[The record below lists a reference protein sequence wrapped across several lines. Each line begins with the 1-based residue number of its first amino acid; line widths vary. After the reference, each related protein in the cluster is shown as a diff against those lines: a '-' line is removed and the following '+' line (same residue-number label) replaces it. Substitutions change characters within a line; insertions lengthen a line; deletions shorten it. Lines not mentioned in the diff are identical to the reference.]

1 MIQTDSKPTLVS
13 LFAGCGGSSLGYKW
27 ADYDIRLAV
36 EWDEGAVDIYRR
48 NFPGANVHH
57 GDITQLSGEQALE
70 MAGVAP
76 GELDVLDGSPPCQG
90 FSTAGL
96 REFDDT
102 RNRLFEEYIRL
113 LDAYR
118 PKVFIMEN
126 VTGLKKGKMKLTF
139 AEMTRAMKAQGY
151 TVSCRELNAW
161 WWGVPQNRRR
171 LIWIGTREDLGI
183 VPSHPTATYRKPVSV
198 AQALNLDGTIMG
210 FGGGWFKKTPEWETD
225 GPLGL
230 AMATSRLKIK
240 GGLASGL
247 RPHSPTDIEEP
258 APTLGT
264 GRNRL
269 NVQPVV
275 GIEEWA
281 GSRNGHRFRTAD
293 EPAGT
298 LAAIRPPRVA
308 SSAVDVNHYGKDNDW
323 VPTEKPARTLR
334 VSQKPRITGSFTF
347 PQNVDRDG
355 KPMEEPV
362 GALAAIRPP
371 SVTDGSEVRYLNIWE
386 SKTLQGFPDWF
397 DIRENEYKYVG
408 NSVCPPMAEAVGS
421 HVRKLLGV

>member
-198 AQALNLDGTIMG
+198 AQALNLDGTILG
-210 FGGGWFKKTPEWETD
+210 YGAGYQKITGVEEWFKGHN
-225 GPLGL
+225 GPKFQ
-230 AMATSRLKIK
+230 S
-240 GGLASGL
+240 
-247 RPHSPTDIEEP
+247 
-258 APTLGT
+258 
-264 GRNRL
+264 
-269 NVQPVV
+269 
-275 GIEEWA
+275 
-281 GSRNGHRFRTAD
+281 AD
-293 EPAGT
+293 QPAGT
-298 LAAIRPPRVA
+298 LAAIRPLRVT

-334 VSQKPRITGSFTF
+334 VSQKPRITGSFAF
-347 PQNVDRDG
+347 PENEDRRKSIEG
-355 KPMEEPV
+355 PV
-362 GALAAIRPP
+362 AALAAIRPP

-397 DIRENEYKYVG
+397 DIRENEYKYIG

-421 HVRKLLGV
+421 HIRKLLGV

>member
-1 MIQTDSKPTLVS
+1 MVQTDKQPTLVS

-57 GDITQLSGEQALE
+57 GDITKLSAEEALE
-70 MAGVAP
+70 SAGVVP

-90 FSTAGL
+90 FSTAG
-96 REFDDT
+96 RRKFGDT

-126 VTGLKKGKMKLTF
+126 VTGLKKGKMKLAF
-139 AEMTRAMKAQGY
+139 AEMTKAMKAQGY

-183 VPSHPTATYRKPVSV
+183 TPSHPMATYRKPVSV
-198 AQALNLDGTIMG
+198 AQALNLDGTIIG
-210 FGGGWFKKTPEWETD
+210 NGAGWYKKNPQGLQWETD

-247 RPHSPTDIEEP
+247 RPHSPPDIEEP

-269 NVQPVV
+269 NVQPVT
-275 GIEEWA
+275 GLEEWV
-281 GSRNGHRFRTAD
+281 GGTKRRWRPSD
-293 EPAGT
+293 KESGT
-298 LAAIRPPRVA
+298 LPAIRPPRVT
-308 SSAVDVNHYGKDNDW
+308 SAAIDVNHY
-323 VPTEKPARTLR
+323 
-334 VSQKPRITGSFTF
+334 
-347 PQNVDRDG
+347 G

-371 SVTDGSEVRYLNIWE
+371 SVIDGSEVRYLNIWE
-386 SKTLQGFPDWF
+386 SKTLQGFPEWF
-397 DIRENEYKYVG
+397 DIREKEYKYVG

-421 HVRKLLGV
+421 HIRKLLGV

>member
-198 AQALNLDGTIMG
+198 AQALNLDGTILG
-210 FGGGWFKKTPEWETD
+210 YGAGYWKDKNHWETD

-230 AMATSRLKIK
+230 AMATGRLKVK
-240 GGLASGL
+240 ESLASGMY
-247 RPHSPTDIEEP
+247 PEKANDISEPSPP
-258 APTLGT
+258 LGT
-264 GRNRL
+264 CRNRL
-269 NVQPVV
+269 YTQKITGV
-275 GIEEWA
+275 EEWFK
-281 GSRNGHRFRTAD
+281 GHNGPKFQSAD
-293 EPAGT
+293 QPAGT
-298 LAAIRPPRVA
+298 LAAIRPLRVT

-334 VSQKPRITGSFTF
+334 VSQKPRITGSFAF
-347 PQNVDRDG
+347 PENEDRRKSIEG
-355 KPMEEPV
+355 PV
-362 GALAAIRPP
+362 AALAAIRPP

-397 DIRENEYKYVG
+397 DIRENEYKYIG

-421 HVRKLLGV
+421 HIRKLLGV

>member
-1 MIQTDSKPTLVS
+1 
-13 LFAGCGGSSLGYKW
+13 
-27 ADYDIRLAV
+27 V

-90 FSTAGL
+90 FSTAGR
-96 REFDDT
+96 REFGDT

-126 VTGLKKGKMKLTF
+126 VTGLKKGKMKLAF
-139 AEMTRAMKAQGY
+139 AEMTKAMKDQGY

-161 WWGVPQNRRR
+161 WWGGPQNRRR

-183 VPSHPTATYRKPVSV
+183 TPSHPTATYRKPVSV
-198 AQALNLDGTIMG
+198 AQALNLDGTILG
-210 FGGGWFKKTPEWETD
+210 YGAGYRKDKNHWETD

-230 AMATSRLKIK
+230 AMATGRLKVK
-240 GGLASGL
+240 ESLASGMY
-247 RPHSPTDIEEP
+247 PEKANDISEPSPP
-258 APTLGT
+258 LGT
-264 GRNRL
+264 CRNRL
-269 NVQPVV
+269 YTQQISMRNPDFKNQWIDGDDGSPTLKSNRPPQIHIEGV
-275 GIEEWA
+275 EEWFK
-281 GSRNGHRFRTAD
+281 GHNGPKFQSAD
-293 EPAGT
+293 QPAGT
-298 LAAIRPPRVA
+298 LAAIRPLRVT

-334 VSQKPRITGSFTF
+334 VSQKPRITGSFAF
-347 PQNVDRDG
+347 PENEDRRKSIEG
-355 KPMEEPV
+355 PV
-362 GALAAIRPP
+362 AALAAIRPP

-397 DIRENEYKYVG
+397 DIRENEYKYIG

-421 HVRKLLGV
+421 HIRKLLGV

>member
-183 VPSHPTATYRKPVSV
+183 TPSHPTATYRKPVSV
-198 AQALNLDGTIMG
+198 AQALNLDGTILG
-210 FGGGWFKKTPEWETD
+210 YGAGYRKDKNHWETD

-230 AMATSRLKIK
+230 AMATGRLKVK
-240 GGLASGL
+240 ESLASGMY
-247 RPHSPTDIEEP
+247 PEKANDISEPSPP
-258 APTLGT
+258 LGT
-264 GRNRL
+264 CRNRL
-269 NVQPVV
+269 YTQKITGV
-275 GIEEWA
+275 EEWFK
-281 GSRNGHRFRTAD
+281 GHNGPKFQSAD
-293 EPAGT
+293 QPAGT
-298 LAAIRPPRVA
+298 LAAIRPLRVT

-334 VSQKPRITGSFTF
+334 VSQKPRITGSFAF
-347 PQNVDRDG
+347 PENEDRRKSIEG
-355 KPMEEPV
+355 PV
-362 GALAAIRPP
+362 AALAAIRPP
-371 SVTDGSEVRYLNIWE
+371 SITDGPEVRYLNIWE

-397 DIRENEYKYVG
+397 DIRENEYKYIG

-421 HVRKLLGV
+421 HIRKLLGV